1 MIGSKGKLTQMEK
14 EREDQ
19 IIASEILKY
28 SCEGNNDKRNKQVAK
43 IRECDKEL
51 KDLEAGYKNSAKVY
65 N

>member
-1 MIGSKGKLTQMEK
+1 MEK